1 MEQIMRNLTLS
12 FFSSSDMALIY
23 PNLFRLLWWPSR
35 FKSPIQ
41 QCCSKKSLSLV
52 FRYIEGFENI
62 VTCQKSR
69 YSALPC
75 SPLPGIAQQHLLS
88 RCEWRGKIFFNFN
101 FYSFFLNF
109 FLGKIVDCADIFETS
124 PTDSGMCCSFNME
137 KTLRWKVS
145 FSRLGLSAELSGSLA
160 TWT

>member
-62 VTCQKSR
+62 VTCEKSR

-75 SPLPGIAQQHLLS
+75 SPLPGIAEQHLLS
-88 RCEWRGKIFFNFN
+88 RCEWR
-101 FYSFFLNF
+101 
-109 FLGKIVDCADIFETS
+109 GKIVDCADIFETS

-137 KTLRWKVS
+137 KTLRWNVS
-145 FSRLGLSAELSGSLA
+145 FCCQLNFQEVSLHGPD
-160 TWT
+160 